1 MLAYVV
7 IGSPAGATTLQRWAR
22 FHALTMEDVLVPT
35 KCVIAKSFDEK

>member
-7 IGSPAGATTLQRWAR
+7 IGSPAGATTFQRWAR
-22 FHALTMEDVLVPT
+22 FHALTMEDVLVPI